1 VRSNNASTTEF
12 LKVSGFQSIKTKILI
27 FALLATVI
35 PSLILGVLSYLQN
48 SKMLKAKIT
57 NTMLSATVQA
67 GGKLDLWLKER
78 MYDLRVFASS
88 YVITENAARLRAEMG
103 SKNKAV
109 MPLNL
114 IQEYLHSVSGKFAV
128 YNELILLDATGTP
141 LTTGSPNGS
150 EHALPKQWAERLA
163 DRRPIIPESHFDT
176 QTGLNDLLMAEPIKG
191 PDGLTLGYLAAKIN
205 LETIGSMLRSHCTSG
220 IDEMYL
226 VDTSKRLVISS
237 RPAPLQLQSRNRTVH
252 VPESR
257 HAPTNMPA
265 SYTGFRDRYVV
276 GMATSIPV
284 LNWVLVAEIE
294 HRNAYAELVLLRRI
308 TTALVVGLI
317 LCIGS
322 LAYLF
327 GHNLVRPVRRLSAEA
342 ARVAGGN
349 LDVDLP
355 VTGQSEVSYL
365 TQVFNHMVFRLRQGR
380 EKLSAANQ
388 ALLESNKELHQL
400 SITDGLTGLF
410 NRKHIMELL
419 EREISRSRR
428 YGCPIT
434 VLMLDIDHFKQVN
447 DSYGHQAG
455 DAVMCRL
462 SAVLRGMVRD
472 VDFVGRYG
480 GEEFLVLLPDSDCQ
494 SGAETAERIRRKVQ
508 DLEIIANHQ
517 KISVTLSIG
526 VSSHPQMGRD
536 SDALICMADEA
547 LYQAKS
553 TGRNRIVISNRHT
566 CSESAVVHVLADHQQ
581 AARRRSQSS

>member
-1 VRSNNASTTEF
+1 MKSNNASTTEF
-12 LKVSGFQSIKTKILI
+12 LKVSGFQSIKTKILV
-27 FALLATVI
+27 FALLATIV

-48 SKMLKAKIT
+48 SKLLKARIS
-57 NTMLSATVQA
+57 NAMRSATVQA

-88 YVITENAARLRAEMG
+88 YVITENAARLNAGVAADHLAM
-103 SKNKAV
+103 

-114 IQEYLHSVSGKFAV
+114 IKEYLQSVCDKFTV
-128 YNELILLDATGTP
+128 YDELILINSTGTT
-141 LTTGSPNGS
+141 LTTSSPDAS
-150 EHALPKQWAERLA
+150 RHALPKQWVERLA
-163 DRRPIIPESHFDT
+163 DRRSIIPEPHFDRR
-176 QTGLNDLLMAEPIKG
+176 TGLNHLLMVEPIKG

-205 LETIGSMLRSHCTSG
+205 LQTIGSMLRSQCTGG

-226 VDTSKRLVISS
+226 LDANDCLVVSS
-237 RPAPLQLQSRNRTVH
+237 QSVPRPSLDQNRKVH
-252 VPESR
+252 VPGIRRE
-257 HAPTNMPA
+257 PIDVPA
-265 SYTGFRDRYVV
+265 TYTGFRDRLVV
-276 GMATSIPV
+276 GMATAIPA
-284 LNWVLVAEIE
+284 LNWVMVAEIE
-294 HRNAYAELVLLRRI
+294 HRNAYAELALLRRI
-308 TTALVVGLI
+308 TTALVGGLI

-365 TQVFNHMVFRLRQGR
+365 TQVFNHMVQRLRQGR

-428 YGCPIT
+428 YGRPVTI
-434 VLMLDIDHFKQVN
+434 LMLDIDHFKQVN

-462 SAVLRGMVRD
+462 SDVLRSMVRQ
-472 VDFVGRYG
+472 VDDVGRYG
-480 GEEFLVLLPDSDCQ
+480 GEEFLVLLPDSDSH
-494 SGAETAERIRRKVQ
+494 SGAEMAERIRSKIQ
-508 DLEIIANHQ
+508 DIEILANHQ

-526 VSSHPQMGRD
+526 ISSFPQMGRD
-536 SDALICMADEA
+536 ADAVICTADEA

-553 TGRNRIVISNRHT
+553 TGRNRIVISNRHA
-566 CSESAVVHVLADHQQ
+566 CSDNAVVHFLANHPQ
-581 AARRRSQSS
+581 AAKRISRSS

>member
-1 VRSNNASTTEF
+1 
-12 LKVSGFQSIKTKILI
+12 
-27 FALLATVI
+27 
-35 PSLILGVLSYLQN
+35 
-48 SKMLKAKIT
+48 
-57 NTMLSATVQA
+57 
-67 GGKLDLWLKER
+67 
-78 MYDLRVFASS
+78 
-88 YVITENAARLRAEMG
+88 
-103 SKNKAV
+103 
-109 MPLNL
+109 
-114 IQEYLHSVSGKFAV
+114 
-128 YNELILLDATGTP
+128 
-141 LTTGSPNGS
+141 
-150 EHALPKQWAERLA
+150 
-163 DRRPIIPESHFDT
+163 
-176 QTGLNDLLMAEPIKG
+176 
-191 PDGLTLGYLAAKIN
+191 
-205 LETIGSMLRSHCTSG
+205 
-220 IDEMYL
+220 
-226 VDTSKRLVISS
+226 
-237 RPAPLQLQSRNRTVH
+237 
-252 VPESR
+252 
-257 HAPTNMPA
+257 
-265 SYTGFRDRYVV
+265 
-276 GMATSIPV
+276 
-284 LNWVLVAEIE
+284 
-294 HRNAYAELVLLRRI
+294 
-308 TTALVVGLI
+308 
-317 LCIGS
+317 
-322 LAYLF
+322 
-327 GHNLVRPVRRLSAEA
+327 
-342 ARVAGGN
+342 VAGGN

-428 YGCPIT
+428 YGRPIT

-581 AARRRSQSS
+581 AVRRRSQSS